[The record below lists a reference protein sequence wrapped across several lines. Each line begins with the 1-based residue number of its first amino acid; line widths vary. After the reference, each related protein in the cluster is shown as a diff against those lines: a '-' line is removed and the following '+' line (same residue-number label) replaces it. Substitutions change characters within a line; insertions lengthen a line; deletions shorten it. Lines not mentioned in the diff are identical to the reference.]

1 MKGAGE
7 TQNRKEEPVEMR
19 KAWRK
24 IFITAL
30 TCGGL
35 FCLPGAESASG
46 QAIFQ
51 AYSKLQAVPAF
62 SLENLQGKRVETR
75 DLLGRVILLNFW
87 ATW

>member
-1 MKGAGE
+1 
-7 TQNRKEEPVEMR
+7 MR
-19 KAWRK
+19 KAWGK
-24 IFITAL
+24 IFTTAL

-35 FCLPGAESASG
+35 FCLTGGESAFG
-46 QAIFQ
+46 QATFQ
-51 AYSKLQAVPAF
+51 SYSKPQAVPTF

>member
-1 MKGAGE
+1 
-7 TQNRKEEPVEMR
+7 MR
-19 KAWRK
+19 KAWGK

-35 FCLPGAESASG
+35 FCWPGAESASG
-46 QAIFQ
+46 QATFQ
-51 AYSKLQAVPAF
+51 AYNQPQTIPAF

-75 DLLGRVILLNFW
+75 DLLGQVVFLNFW